1 MYPTKMEANG
11 RIYPINTDYKV
22 ALACFKALE
31 DTEINDIERFYA
43 IETLLLGDNV
53 LEEDEAILK
62 PKIELYLRH
71 GEAENTNIQ
80 EIDMDY
86 LQDEVVSR
94 VSIRQ
99 CYHISLNEIPYMHWY
114 EYNELLSGLTNESIL
129 NRIREL
135 RSYDVSKIEDAKEK
149 RKLIEAKKQVA
160 LKKNYK
166 KKQPTKEQKESA
178 MAFYKA
184 LNLGKE

>member
-11 RIYPINTDYKV
+11 RIYPINTDYRV

-31 DTEINDIERFYA
+31 DTEINDIQRYYA
-43 IETLLLGDNV
+43 IQTLLLGNNV
-53 LEEDEAILK
+53 LEEDEEILK

-71 GEAENTNIQ
+71 GEKENTSNE

-86 LQDEVVSR
+86 LQDEVISK

-99 CYHISLNEIPYMHWY
+99 CYHINLNETPYMHWY
-114 EYNELLSGLTNESIL
+114 EYNELLSGLTKESVL
-129 NRIREL
+129 NNIREL
-135 RSYDVSKIEDAKEK
+135 RSYDTRDIKDSKERKKIEDAK
-149 RKLIEAKKQVA
+149 RQVA
-160 LKKNYK
+160 LKKK

-178 MAFYKA
+178 IKFFEA
-184 LNLGKE
+184 LNIRKE